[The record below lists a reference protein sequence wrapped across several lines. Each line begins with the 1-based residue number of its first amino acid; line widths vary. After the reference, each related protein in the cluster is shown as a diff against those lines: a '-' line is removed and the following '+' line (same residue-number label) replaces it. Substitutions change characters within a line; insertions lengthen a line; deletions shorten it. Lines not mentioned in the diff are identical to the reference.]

1 MRALRGIG
9 VRTFPGIEM
18 SQALVPVV
26 SFASMV
32 QNGLQAILTEQQ
44 SSQEA

>member
-1 MRALRGIG
+1 MRAMRGIG
-9 VRTFPGIEM
+9 VRTFHGIEM

-32 QNGLQAILTEQQ
+32 QNGLRAILAEQQ